1 MTAMEALDSKGI
13 RWIRYDER
21 NRTLDVA
28 YTGSGE
34 YRYFDVEPE
43 VYGWLT
49 KVDSK
54 GKFVNRL
61 VKEKYRYERLDVAQ
75 SSSEEG
81 DLERLL
87 RDSLQPSEGEADN
100 RSAAQNVIRNPSAT
114 AFIPPSSASKPNAPE
129 R

>member
-1 MTAMEALDSKGI
+1 VDVVNTEAVNSKGI
-13 RWIRYDER
+13 RWIRYDEQT
-21 NRTLDVA
+21 RTLDVA
-28 YTGSGE
+28 FTGSGE

-61 VKEKYRYERLDVAQ
+61 VKEKYRYERLDVEQ

-81 DLERLL
+81 DLEQLL
-87 RDSLQPSEGEADN
+87 RDSLQPSEGEKN
-100 RSAAQNVIRNPSAT
+100 
-114 AFIPPSSASKPNAPE
+114 
-129 R
+129 

>member
-1 MTAMEALDSKGI
+1 MNTEAVNSKGI
-13 RWIRYDER
+13 RWIRYDEQA
-21 NRTLDVA
+21 RTLDVA

-75 SSSEEG
+75 SSSEQG
-81 DLERLL
+81 DLEQLL
-87 RDSLQPSEGEADN
+87 RDSLQPSEGEK
-100 RSAAQNVIRNPSAT
+100 SG
-114 AFIPPSSASKPNAPE
+114 
-129 R
+129 

>member
-1 MTAMEALDSKGI
+1 MNTEAVNSKGI

-21 NRTLDVA
+21 TRTLDVA
-28 YTGSGE
+28 YAGSGE

-81 DLERLL
+81 DLEQLL
-87 RDSLQPSEGEADN
+87 RDSLQPSEGDKN
-100 RSAAQNVIRNPSAT
+100 
-114 AFIPPSSASKPNAPE
+114 
-129 R
+129 